1 MSWMDSWSR
10 PSKSQA
16 TPPPLYLLAGG
27 EATPYCRSCGRV
39 ISQRKSHAK
48 EPASTPTK
56 YCSSR
61 CRSHKPGKLDRQ
73 IEDTFVKFLN
83 GEDASRETEASG
95 AVPKPKEK
103 GPKKRK
109 GESRILV
116 SCDAVENT
124 VFGDHFDPEKVYGRR
139 RNRARRGAADDEEW
153 KSVDMVSDE
162 EHATASDASTADGP
176 TPLDEARIVTG
187 ATAAGDAKNAETM
200 VTDGDL
206 LARLAV
212 RSGTRI
218 RPAQG
223 VSEVNGSV
231 GGEKGRAERID
242 ETDEMLEKRKQG
254 QKRAHE
260 REMVRC
266 AARRGVAFGFAVKQ
280 ADGDQTET
288 RKKCEAVMHGKVV
301 ESSFAKGDW
310 SIRWRE

>member
-10 PSKSQA
+10 PSKWQA
-16 TPPPLYLLAGG
+16 TSPPLYLLPGG

-39 ISQRKSHAK
+39 ISHRKSHNK
-48 EPASTPTK
+48 EATNTPAK

-61 CRSHKPGKLDRQ
+61 CRNQKPGKLDRQ
-73 IEDTFVKFLN
+73 IEDIFVKSLN
-83 GEDASRETEASG
+83 GEEDSLDTEGG
-95 AVPKPKEK
+95 AAGVRPKEK
-103 GPKKRK
+103 ASKKKK

-116 SCDAVENT
+116 SCDAVEKS

-139 RNRARRGAADDEEW
+139 RNRARRGAPDDEEW
-153 KSVDMVSDE
+153 KSVDMLSDE
-162 EHATASDASTADGP
+162 ERATASDASTSD
-176 TPLDEARIVTG
+176 TPIAPEAS
-187 ATAAGDAKNAETM
+187 AAGEAENAEAIT
-200 VTDGDL
+200 TDGDVM
-206 LARLAV
+206 ARLAV

-231 GGEKGRAERID
+231 GGEKGWAERVD
-242 ETDEMLEKRKQG
+242 ETDEMLERRRQG

-266 AARRGVAFGFAVKQ
+266 AARRGVAFGFVVKQ
-280 ADGDQTET
+280 AGGDQTEA
-288 RKKCEAVMHGKVV
+288 RRKCEAVMHGKVV

-310 SIRWRE
+310 SVRWRE

>member
-1 MSWMDSWSR
+1 MLVLVDADWGVNLQSAYNTR
-10 PSKSQA
+10 
-16 TPPPLYLLAGG
+16 
-27 EATPYCRSCGRV
+27 
-39 ISQRKSHAK
+39 QRKSHAK
-48 EPASTPTK
+48 ETANTPAK

-73 IEDTFVKFLN
+73 IEDTFVRLLN
-83 GEDASRETEASG
+83 GEGGSPNAIGSG
-95 AVPKPKEK
+95 AGAKSKEK
-103 GPKKRK
+103 GPRKRK
-109 GESRILV
+109 GEPRILV

-162 EHATASDASTADGP
+162 ERATASDASTADGP
-176 TPLDEARIVTG
+176 NVLDDARVAMEANP
-187 ATAAGDAKNAETM
+187 AGDAKNAGTM
-200 VTDGDL
+200 ITDGDL

-223 VSEVNGSV
+223 ISEVNGSV
-231 GGEKGRAERID
+231 GGEKGRAERAD

-266 AARRGVAFGFAVKQ
+266 AARRGVAFGFAVNQ
-280 ADGDQTET
+280 ADDDQTET
-288 RKKCEAVMHGKVV
+288 RKKCEAVMLGKVV

-310 SIRWRE
+310 SVRWRE